1 MPNLDQDKLRSFLG
15 AMVANGTR
23 PSPSLIRAI
32 ATLSGDSEEKV
43 EDLCRELF
51 EAAEIPFVTA
61 TTDHKLNR

>member
-1 MPNLDQDKLRSFLG
+1 
-15 AMVANGTR
+15 MVANGRR
-23 PSPSLIRAI
+23 PSPSLIKAI

-43 EDLCRELF
+43 ENLCRDLF